1 MQPSVLV
8 IQTFYPE
15 FLKEIYRA
23 EPGLADLDFDSQCAK
38 LFSSAFSTSDAYS
51 HGLAALGCRTWEII
65 CNADAAQ
72 GRWARDRGICL
83 TGNIHDQRR
92 AIVAA
97 QVEEFRP
104 DVVYVF
110 EWCPLGDQFIGRL
123 GERVRLV
130 AGEIASPLPEDRTF
144 RGYDLMIS
152 SWPPLVDYFREEG
165 IDAEHVRL
173 GFDQRILQS
182 NRLPP
187 SESRNDVTFVGGFAE
202 SHPDRI
208 PWLEELLGEVDI
220 DVFCYGIERTR
231 DDSPIRKHYRGQAW
245 GLEMYRALQQ
255 SKITLNRHAR
265 IDVRGQVST
274 DWCNNM
280 RMYEASG
287 VGTCLLTE
295 WRPHLADL
303 FEPDREVAT
312 YRNTAECAAKIRYL
326 LEHPQERESIARA
339 GQQRTLRDHLYAD
352 RMAELL
358 GHIERIL
365 GRRARAVPL
374 SRGPQIAI
382 IRSKST

>member
-15 FLKEIYRA
+15 FLKDIYSA
-23 EPGLADLDFDSQCAK
+23 EPGLADQDFESQCAR

-51 HGLAALGCRTWEII
+51 QGLAALGCRTWEII

-72 GRWARDRGICL
+72 RRWASDRGL
-83 TGNIHDQRR
+83 SPTGNIHDQRR
-92 AIVAA
+92 AVVAA
-97 QVEEFRP
+97 QIEEFRP

-110 EWCPLGDQFIGRL
+110 EWCPLGDPFLAEMRD
-123 GERVRLV
+123 RVGLV
-130 AGEIASPLPEDRTF
+130 VGEIASPLPKDRTF
-144 RGYDLMIS
+144 RGFDLMIS
-152 SWPPLVDYFREEG
+152 SWPPIVDSFREEG

-173 GFDQRILQS
+173 GFDRRVLD
-182 NRLPP
+182 RLPP
-187 SESRNDVTFVGGFAE
+187 RETRYDVTFVGGFAE

-208 PWLEELLGEVDI
+208 AWLEQLLGDVDI

-231 DDSPIRKHYRGQAW
+231 EDSPIRKHFRGQAW

-265 IDVRGQVST
+265 IDVRGTVQS

-280 RMYEASG
+280 RMYEATG

-312 YRNTAECAAKIRYL
+312 YRDTAECAAKIRYYL
-326 LEHPQERESIARA
+326 DHPEERESIARA
-339 GQQRTLRDHLYAD
+339 GQRRTLRDHLYTD

-358 GHIERIL
+358 GHFERRL
-365 GRRARAVPL
+365 ASKGTFRSRSVVPTAL
-374 SRGPQIAI
+374 
-382 IRSKST
+382 